1 MGSYGMIRRA
11 VFLDRDGVL
20 NRAIVRNGKPYP
32 PQTLEEFEILPE
44 VPDALRRLRQAGF
57 HLVVV
62 TNQPDVA
69 RGVQQRSA
77 VEAINRELTSRLPI
91 HAVRV
96 CYHDDKDRCAC
107 RKPKPGLLLESAA
120 DMGLEI
126 DGSYM
131 IGDRWRDIEA
141 GRAAG
146 CQTVLIDRGYREG
159 HDCAPDR
166 VATDLRDA
174 ADWILRCCTADAAP

>member
-1 MGSYGMIRRA
+1 MALACIASIAQGRAYQVGINSLTRRA

-44 VPDALRRLRQAGF
+44 VPQALRLLGQAGF
-57 HLVVV
+57 RLVVV
-62 TNQPDVA
+62 TNRPDVA
-69 RGVQQRSA
+69 RRVQQRSV

-96 CYHDDKDRCAC
+96 CYHADPDRCAS

-120 DMGLEI
+120 DKGGL
-126 DGSYM
+126 
-131 IGDRWRDIEA
+131 R
-141 GRAAG
+141 
-146 CQTVLIDRGYREG
+146 
-159 HDCAPDR
+159 
-166 VATDLRDA
+166 
-174 ADWILRCCTADAAP
+174 